1 MRWIFLLLLGSAA
14 FVFAGPVTERVAVP
28 SGWEKHAAAGDHET
42 VSLQFALKWKHS
54 GSIEQELE
62 KTSDPDGSSY
72 LQHLSKNQV
81 LHMLQPCNGAGD
93 AVKRW
98 LEEHKV
104 PSNAIVSSASGDS
117 VTVQVPV
124 HQASKMLKTK
134 FSVYQHTG
142 SKTTGVRT
150 TEYTLP
156 SGLDDFV
163 EYVGG
168 ATQFSSP
175 HPIAKISPPMR
186 SAWDVDN
193 AGHSFASSPS
203 YCNASSVSFDCLR
216 KFYGSYDYRPSSS
229 KSHIG
234 VVGFANEVPNY
245 ADLDM
250 FLKKERPD
258 AYKGKGT
265 FALITPDGAH
275 NNQSKNAAGGEANL
289 DIQTVEGVTWPMR
302 TSYYLYRASWVHMAQ
317 HLLELPEDQFPSVL
331 SVSYAQNEW
340 SGSYKYLS
348 RACTLFAAL
357 GLRGMSIFV
366 SAGDQGVGG
375 GDSSKCQKNKDFIP
389 LFPNTCPYVTSV
401 GATQRFSPEEVAT
414 REFATISS
422 GGGFSYY
429 FPRPKYQDE
438 VVPGYLKKLGNT
450 FHGKYNPNGRA
461 YPDLS
466 AQGANY
472 EIAWHQ
478 QFDTFSGTSASTPL
492 AASFFALLNDARF
505 SKNKPAL
512 GFVNPL
518 IYKRLS
524 KDHAFNDVM
533 KGNAVG
539 CNHHPGYYAERGWD
553 AVSGFGTPR
562 FKTLLRNVVNL

>member
-1 MRWIFLLLLGSAA
+1 M
-14 FVFAGPVTERVAVP
+14 FAGPVTERVAVP

-62 KTSDPDGSSY
+62 KTSDPDSSSY

-150 TEYTLP
+150 TQYTLP

-163 EYVGG
+163 EYVG
-168 ATQFSSP
+168 
-175 HPIAKISPPMR
+175 
-186 SAWDVDN
+186 
-193 AGHSFASSPS
+193 
-203 YCNASSVSFDCLR
+203 
-216 KFYGSYDYRPSSS
+216 
-229 KSHIG
+229 
-234 VVGFANEVPNY
+234 
-245 ADLDM
+245 
-250 FLKKERPD
+250 
-258 AYKGKGT
+258 
-265 FALITPDGAH
+265 
-275 NNQSKNAAGGEANL
+275 
-289 DIQTVEGVTWPMR
+289 
-302 TSYYLYRASWVHMAQ
+302 
-317 HLLELPEDQFPSVL
+317 
-331 SVSYAQNEW
+331 
-340 SGSYKYLS
+340 
-348 RACTLFAAL
+348 
-357 GLRGMSIFV
+357 
-366 SAGDQGVGG
+366 
-375 GDSSKCQKNKDFIP
+375 
-389 LFPNTCPYVTSV
+389 

-450 FHGKYNPNGRA
+450 FHGKFNPNGRA

-492 AASFFALLNDARF
+492 AASFFCP
-505 SKNKPAL
+505 SKRCPVFQEQTGL
-512 GFVNPL
+512 GLCEPPDL
-518 IYKRLS
+518 QTPQQ
-524 KDHAFNDVM
+524 
-533 KGNAVG
+533 G
-539 CNHHPGYYAERGWD
+539 
-553 AVSGFGTPR
+553 PR
-562 FKTLLRNVVNL
+562 F